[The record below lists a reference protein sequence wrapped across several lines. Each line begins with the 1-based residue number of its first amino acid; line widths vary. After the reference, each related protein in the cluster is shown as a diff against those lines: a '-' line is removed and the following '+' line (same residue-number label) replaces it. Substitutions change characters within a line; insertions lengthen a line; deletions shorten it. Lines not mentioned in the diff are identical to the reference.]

1 MIASNRAE
9 LDQMKLDIVENIT
22 IHESVITD
30 LMADLDRS
38 SKISG
43 ILRSDFDIV
52 WDKGQKIK
60 TQMNKL
66 LETLKLEFNLMKEQ
80 SNRNIEGVKSLTAE
94 MM

>member
-38 SKISG
+38 SKISR

-52 WDKGQKIK
+52 
-60 TQMNKL
+60 
-66 LETLKLEFNLMKEQ
+66 
-80 SNRNIEGVKSLTAE
+80 
-94 MM
+94 

>member
-1 MIASNRAE
+1 MIPSNRAE
-9 LDQMKLDIVENIT
+9 LNQMKLDIVENIT

-38 SKISG
+38 SKISR
-43 ILRSDFDIV
+43 ILRSDFNIV

-60 TQMNKL
+60 TQMNRL

-94 MM
+94 MI

>member
-1 MIASNRAE
+1 MIPSNRAE
-9 LDQMKLDIVENIT
+9 LNQMKLDIVENIT

-38 SKISG
+38 SKISR
-43 ILRSDFDIV
+43 ILRSDFNIV

-60 TQMNKL
+60 TQMNRL

-80 SNRNIEGVKSLTAE
+80 SARNIEGVKSLTAE
-94 MM
+94 MI